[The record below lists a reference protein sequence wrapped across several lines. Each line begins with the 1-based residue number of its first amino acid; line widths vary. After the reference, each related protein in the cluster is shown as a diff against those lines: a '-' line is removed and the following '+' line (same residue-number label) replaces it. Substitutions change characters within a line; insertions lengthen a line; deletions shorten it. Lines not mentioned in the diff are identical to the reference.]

1 MAIFLEPDEFLTY
14 QDLASGKY
22 TEKERRELY
31 SRLRSVSQKR
41 LQRMKGTVWSR
52 TLTYKQNKDLYK
64 PLKEIKTISE
74 LNTRLAKLTRFI
86 SAETGTIKGLKA
98 QRAKSI
104 AALKS
109 HEFTGI
115 NEENWFDFTDFMEEM
130 KADYEGEIYVSDKWV
145 DRFREID
152 ELRNEL
158 SVENIDVSFKEVQ
171 DNFKKYQKKLAKLR
185 ENN

>member
-1 MAIFLEPDEFLTY
+1 M
-14 QDLASGKY
+14 
-22 TEKERRELY
+22 
-31 SRLRSVSQKR
+31 
-41 LQRMKGTVWSR
+41 SR

>member
-1 MAIFLEPDEFLTY
+1 
-14 QDLASGKY
+14 
-22 TEKERRELY
+22 
-31 SRLRSVSQKR
+31 
-41 LQRMKGTVWSR
+41 
-52 TLTYKQNKDLYK
+52 
-64 PLKEIKTISE
+64 
-74 LNTRLAKLTRFI
+74 
-86 SAETGTIKGLKA
+86 
-98 QRAKSI
+98 
-104 AALKS
+104 
-109 HEFTGI
+109 
-115 NEENWFDFTDFMEEM
+115 MEEM